1 MRRRTVTTWKVVRRC
16 VVFLTTLC
24 IIPVL
29 LVLLVTTDQYM
40 RPMRTHRTIYQQEIE
55 ITNETVLIKQPMT
68 LVNMA
73 EVELRMDERRRHLQD
88 TCHRLGLDIPG
99 NDSFHRP
106 NPWEFLVNRPFK
118 IVWCNVFKAAST
130 SWMYNFNLLAG
141 YSPFYLK
148 KSKLVPLHLARK
160 KYPRPSLI
168 ELREAVNDSVTFLIV
183 RHPLERL
190 LSAYRDKLQ
199 FSLPF
204 TLHQKLGNQIILK
217 YRPGAKKGL
226 KLNKPRW
233 PTFQEF
239 VRYLVD
245 TYKQGHDLDMHWTP
259 ITQFCTPC
267 MVPFDI
273 IAKME
278 TLQEDQVYLIKQAH
292 LENIIKPEWKN
303 HGKGRQTKQLIDG
316 YYSQLTRGQIKD
328 LYHIYRYDF
337 ELFNYTIDEYMHL
350 AQPESDD
357 TSLLA

>member
-1 MRRRTVTTWKVVRRC
+1 
-16 VVFLTTLC
+16 
-24 IIPVL
+24 
-29 LVLLVTTDQYM
+29 
-40 RPMRTHRTIYQQEIE
+40 
-55 ITNETVLIKQPMT
+55 
-68 LVNMA
+68 
-73 EVELRMDERRRHLQD
+73 
-88 TCHRLGLDIPG
+88 
-99 NDSFHRP
+99 
-106 NPWEFLVNRPFK
+106 
-118 IVWCNVFKAAST
+118 
-130 SWMYNFNLLAG
+130 MYR

-217 YRPGAKKGL
+217 YRPGAKKVYIGQHYRISKTYTNIWSKPCNITLESQALTIVYTNSSAMLYQGL

-278 TLQEDQVYLIKQAH
+278 TLQVY
-292 LENIIKPEWKN
+292 
-303 HGKGRQTKQLIDG
+303 
-316 YYSQLTRGQIKD
+316 
-328 LYHIYRYDF
+328 
-337 ELFNYTIDEYMHL
+337 YTAADY
-350 AQPESDD
+350 A
-357 TSLLA
+357 